1 MKYKRTLM
9 LVILIILCSLLIK
22 KIIDTPVLT
31 GSFYGTYAYEGY
43 TISIMVDD
51 GDFYLMNQPMDI
63 FMKGNYEKKSET
75 TYDLSGNGFQNQQIT
90 LKNRS
95 FLLMFDGKEMTFTK
109 ISNSPFKIEGLDE
122 LVVEYQQKMESEP

>member
-31 GSFYGTYAYEGY
+31 GSFYGTYSYEGY
-43 TISIMVDD
+43 TISVMVDD

-63 FMKGNYEKKSET
+63 FIKGNYEKKSET
-75 TYDLSGNGFQNQQIT
+75 TYDLSGNCFQN
-90 LKNRS
+90 
-95 FLLMFDGKEMTFTK
+95 
-109 ISNSPFKIEGLDE
+109 
-122 LVVEYQQKMESEP
+122 